1 MITFKSHP
9 QRKNASIP
17 ASSTLTLSS
26 PAGWLTGSTGS
37 MDKEA
42 AMKLSACNRAV
53 NYLSDMVGMMPM
65 SVRNWHT
72 QAEVQDHYLGN
83 ILWNRPNEAMTPFTF
98 WKLMECN
105 RLLFGNGYAYI
116 HRDGN
121 GRPVELIWLPPDCVE
136 PYLAADGRLLYR
148 FFHPT
153 NGRGYLLDP
162 MEVLHYKAYT
172 EDGIH
177 GISVLRHARDTLEA
191 AAAREAYDKAVYQ
204 NGGSPAGTLETDTD
218 LRGYAKGPD
227 GKPLQ
232 RSDGSYVT
240 LKDNLRGEWERVH
253 SGAANAFRVA
263 ILDLGL
269 TYKPIAVNNR
279 DAQFVESK
287 AISVEDTARFFGIPL
302 NKLFTG
308 KQSYNSNEANSLDVL
323 TDTLQPTITQYEQ
336 EDKWK
341 LLTTSETGSGLYIR
355 RNMMVTL
362 RSDTA
367 ARAAWYKT
375 MREVGAYDV
384 DTILHKE
391 GEPGTGTPGGK
402 KRLYSKNFD
411 DLENLGKPQ
420 IQAGGAM

>member
-1 MITFKSHP
+1 M
-9 QRKNASIP
+9 
-17 ASSTLTLSS
+17 
-26 PAGWLTGSTGS
+26 
-37 MDKEA
+37 
-42 AMKLSACNRAV
+42 
-53 NYLSDMVGMMPM
+53 
-65 SVRNWHT
+65 
-72 QAEVQDHYLGN
+72 
-83 ILWNRPNEAMTPFTF
+83 
-98 WKLMECN
+98 
-105 RLLFGNGYAYI
+105 
-116 HRDGN
+116 
-121 GRPVELIWLPPDCVE
+121 
-136 PYLAADGRLLYR
+136 
-148 FFHPT
+148 
-153 NGRGYLLDP
+153 
-162 MEVLHYKAYT
+162 
-172 EDGIH
+172 
-177 GISVLRHARDTLEA
+177 
-191 AAAREAYDKAVYQ
+191 
-204 NGGSPAGTLETDTD
+204 
-218 LRGYAKGPD
+218 
-227 GKPLQ
+227 
-232 RSDGSYVT
+232 
-240 LKDNLRGEWERVH
+240 
-253 SGAANAFRVA
+253 
-263 ILDLGL
+263 
-269 TYKPIAVNNR
+269 
-279 DAQFVESK
+279 ESK

-420 IQAGGAM
+420 TQAGGAM

>member
-1 MITFKSHP
+1 MISFKSHP

-17 ASSTLTLSS
+17 ASSTLTLS
-26 PAGWLTGSTGS
+26 
-37 MDKEA
+37 
-42 AMKLSACNRAV
+42 
-53 NYLSDMVGMMPM
+53 
-65 SVRNWHT
+65 
-72 QAEVQDHYLGN
+72 
-83 ILWNRPNEAMTPFTF
+83 
-98 WKLMECN
+98 
-105 RLLFGNGYAYI
+105 
-116 HRDGN
+116 
-121 GRPVELIWLPPDCVE
+121 
-136 PYLAADGRLLYR
+136 
-148 FFHPT
+148 
-153 NGRGYLLDP
+153 
-162 MEVLHYKAYT
+162 
-172 EDGIH
+172 
-177 GISVLRHARDTLEA
+177 
-191 AAAREAYDKAVYQ
+191 
-204 NGGSPAGTLETDTD
+204 SPAGTLETDTD

-420 IQAGGAM
+420 TQAGGAM